1 MAASIALSAPVR
13 NNLLTLTGTASLIN
27 TTQNRLATGLKVSSA
42 LDDASAFFQAKS
54 LTDRAGDLNTLKSN
68 IDQAVSTIGAA
79 IDGIEGITSLV
90 EQAKGLAT
98 KAKSSGD
105 ATERSSLASQFDDI
119 LTQIND
125 LARDSSYN
133 GVNLIDGGDDEL
145 TVDFNEDGTSRLT
158 IAHMRSN
165 ASAGGLSIAGATGN
179 FASDGDVDAA
189 LSSVNAALTELRT
202 NASTLGSNNAVLQTR
217 LEFTSKMVNTLQS
230 GAGKLTLADLNEESA
245 NLLAL
250 QTRQQLS
257 TNALA
262 LSAQSE
268 RSVLGLL
275 G

>member
-1 MAASIALSAPVR
+1 MAEIAISAPVR

-27 TTQNRLATGLKVSSA
+27 KTQNRLATGLKVASA
-42 LDDASAFFQAKS
+42 LDDASAYFQAKS
-54 LTDRAGDLNTLKSN
+54 LQDRAGDLGNLKSN

-79 IDGIEGITSLV
+79 IDGIEGITDLV

-105 ATERSSLASQFDDI
+105 ATERSSLAAQYDDI

-133 GVNLIDGGDDEL
+133 GVNLLDGGDDEL
-145 TVDFNEDGTSRLT
+145 TVDFNEDATSRLT
-158 IAHMRSN
+158 IGHLKSN
-165 ASAGGLSIAGATGN
+165 TSAGGLSIGTAANN
-179 FASDGDVDAA
+179 FASDGDVDTA
-189 LSSVNAALTELRT
+189 LTAVNAALTELRT

-217 LEFTSKMVNTLQS
+217 LEFTSKLVNTLES

-257 TNALA
+257 TNALS